1 MKECNIVIAGVG
13 GQGVLLTAEIL
24 GNSALKEGY
33 DVRVS
38 EIHGMAQ
45 RGGSVVCDV
54 RIGKRVYAPTTP
66 DGMADIMLGLEPIET
81 LRYLRFTS
89 PQTLIIMNTRI
100 VEPVSVLMGM
110 AKNLTLSDIT
120 QIIHR
125 FYDHAITIDVMELAM
140 KAGSPIVQNIVILGV
155 LASTKKLPINVNT
168 LKESIKQHVSPKY
181 FELNI
186 KALELGLKAGESYL
200 SFRR

>member
-1 MKECNIVIAGVG
+1 
-13 GQGVLLTAEIL
+13 
-24 GNSALKEGY
+24 
-33 DVRVS
+33 
-38 EIHGMAQ
+38 
-45 RGGSVVCDV
+45 
-54 RIGKRVYAPTTP
+54 
-66 DGMADIMLGLEPIET
+66 
-81 LRYLRFTS
+81 
-89 PQTLIIMNTRI
+89 
-100 VEPVSVLMGM
+100 
-110 AKNLTLSDIT
+110 DIT